1 MPRLLLI
8 AVLVLL
14 IPLTIAVS
22 ARAQSDTEEREQ
34 LQEQQAGGGKNPL
47 TSQRTQVAF
56 SGSGTATFTPH
67 NENGSMAGPTP
78 APNCTPTVTQVGF
91 NIQCLSDPDTK
102 SSSTC
107 RGTLSLF
114 GFNETRNVSGEV
126 AALGD
131 SYTMKLNSADDDI
144 QGCDL
149 SNVAPVSTSLGNV
162 ISMHGCGI
170 NIAGCVGDLV
180 GAGGDHAL
188 TSSASVI
195 LTPSD

>member
-1 MPRLLLI
+1 MI
-8 AVLVLL
+8 A
-14 IPLTIAVS
+14 IS
-22 ARAQSDTEEREQ
+22 ARAQSDSEQREQ

-56 SGSGTATFTPH
+56 SGSGSADFTPR
-67 NENGSMAGPTP
+67 NANGSLATP

-126 AALGD
+126 TALGD
-131 SYTMKLNSADDDI
+131 SYTMKLSSADDDI

-162 ISMHGCGI
+162 IAMHGCGI
-170 NIAGCVGDLV
+170 NIAGCTGDLV

-188 TSSASVI
+188 TSSGSVI